1 MWNILILILPYLE
14 GDSAMRPLLDA
25 GGLGDGALE
34 GAGGGGRGGHGGP
47 VAGGGPV
54 LHMAGLLHGGHV
66 LEASHV
72 ALHQVPANLV
82 GLHTSSVI

>member
-1 MWNILILILPYLE
+1 
-14 GDSAMRPLLDA
+14 
-25 GGLGDGALE
+25 
-34 GAGGGGRGGHGGP
+34 